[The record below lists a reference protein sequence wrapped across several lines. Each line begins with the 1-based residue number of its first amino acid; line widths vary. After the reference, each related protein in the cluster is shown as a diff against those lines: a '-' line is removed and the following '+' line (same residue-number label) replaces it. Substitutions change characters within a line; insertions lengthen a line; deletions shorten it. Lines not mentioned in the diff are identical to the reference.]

1 MPKIFRARRLVGTQ
15 EKADQTDAGEGAGRD
30 AQNAATPRANTGY
43 GPSSTSGASQ
53 PDTPEGRDS
62 QGSFQSRVLPDM
74 CLPSAPQ
81 LVHPALS

>member
-1 MPKIFRARRLVGTQ
+1 MVGTQ
-15 EKADQTDAGEGAGRD
+15 EKADETEMQEKEQGEMHRMPLLLGQTQVMVPLAQGE
-30 AQNAATPRANTGY
+30 PL
-43 GPSSTSGASQ
+43 SQ
-53 PDTPEGRDS
+53 ICLKEGRDS